1 MIRNILT
8 YTPHILPTILLLSE
22 ESLSGLT
29 SFLTILFLR
38 TTCLW
43 SPTSCCCPCCWCHCS
58 RLPRS
63 PEHHWRPPKT
73 VVDHCWIAL
82 WWELQLFAHL
92 SWTFFSTI
100 LFSSE
105 CIRSQE
111 ASGDVFDLTWPF
123 YKKIFYWLYS
133 KINVYLFFLG
143 GIAVTPN
150 FYLANGGNFVNI
162 FFPSHLELELASS
175 LKKKNKLTLQLVY
188 LIIRFCIDL
197 FYYFNYVFHHLSVGL
212 EPEDVTISFPIILFV
227 NSFNNTLQ
235 SVCWEKN

>member
-1 MIRNILT
+1 MQQIVAPQIAWEEKSSSPIWNIKNQTQKINTFYLYKSFSKMIRNKLT

-63 PEHHWRPPKT
+63 PEHHWRPSKT
-73 VVDHCWIAL
+73 VVDDCWIAL

-123 YKKIFYWLYS
+123 HKKIFYWLYS
-133 KINVYLFFLG
+133 KINVYLFF
-143 GIAVTPN
+143 
-150 FYLANGGNFVNI
+150 I
-162 FFPSHLELELASS
+162 FFW
-175 LKKKNKLTLQLVY
+175 
-188 LIIRFCIDL
+188 
-197 FYYFNYVFHHLSVGL
+197 VGL
-212 EPEDVTISFPIILFV
+212 LLLQIFILQ
-227 NSFNNTLQ
+227 TGEIL
-235 SVCWEKN
+235 